1 MAIVKAT
8 WAAYSS
14 VLSLNLKNAD
24 NWMENSSFA
33 KCQKIGGVNLLVK
46 KILQSLSDLF

>member
-1 MAIVKAT
+1 MAIVKDT

-24 NWMENSSFA
+24 NRMENSFFA

-46 KILQSLSDLF
+46 EI